1 MEGKGQV
8 RQIVIPGETVGAP
21 GMKPGPGTFREGGRI
36 HAALLGVL
44 SERDGVV
51 SVIPISGRYIP
62 EPGDAVIGEV
72 VDMGPSHWLVDINSP
87 YPAPLH
93 ATESPWDIEF
103 GDTSRYMNVGD
114 AIMAHVLS
122 VDEAKTTDPQNP
134 WRTDGWV
141 VVKEEAV
148 RRMVIPPE
156 LVEHICKSRVC
167 FVPDDAWDKLG
178 LPRGSA

>member
-1 MEGKGQV
+1 MSRNIRLSKKYGVNPAIPKCFYCYEDKSEIILAGKL
-8 RQIVIPGETVGAP
+8 PGDIEAP
-21 GMKPGPGTFREGGRI
+21 R
-36 HAALLGVL
+36 
-44 SERDGVV
+44 GVV
-51 SVIPISGRYIP
+51 
-62 EPGDAVIGEV
+62 
-72 VDMGPSHWLVDINSP
+72 
-87 YPAPLH
+87 
-93 ATESPWDIEF
+93 WDKRPCDKCKGFMEQGI
-103 GDTSRYMNVGD
+103 
-114 AIMAHVLS
+114 ILIS